1 MEMTFSSWSE
11 YQVSILWSSWDVK
24 TRWEFFLSWWA
35 VVLATVVYYGIRFL
49 IHLVEDQMEGKQPV
63 KVERTGGGNSSYQGN
78 DEVNQPMFKEHNP
91 ENASNRIGP
100 SNERVY
106 EEKISVT
113 KYLWLRVLHAV
124 LSGLNY
130 GLALLLMLIA
140 MTFNPSL
147 FLALMVGYSIGDFV
161 FYSKMRKHSLADCHN

>member
-1 MEMTFSSWSE
+1 MTFSPWSE

-24 TRWEFFLSWWA
+24 TRWEFFLSWCA

-49 IHLVEDQMEGKQPV
+49 IHLVEDQMEGTPPL
-63 KVERTGGGNSSYQGN
+63 KVERTTGNGSYQGS
-78 DEVNQPMFKEHNP
+78 DEVNQPMITKPNP
-91 ENASNRIGP
+91 EIARVGSVLP
-100 SNERVY
+100 DVMVY
-106 EEKISVT
+106 EEKISVA
-113 KYLWLRVLHAV
+113 KYWWFRLLHAV

-130 GLALLLMLIA
+130 GLALLLMLVA

-161 FYSKMRKHSLADCHN
+161 FFSKMRKHSLADCHN